1 MKLLSLY
8 IDSFGKLSNYK
19 YVFDSKLNSINEEN
33 GWGKTTITVFI
44 KSMLYG
50 LDKNERVKYTP
61 WKNLT
66 SFGGSLV
73 LEFKNAEY
81 RIERTFDPIKPSLDT
96 FKIYDIE
103 SNKEV
108 DYKPNIGEAIL
119 NLNSS
124 SFERSVF
131 IPERELDTGLNQD
144 LENKLQSLIGGTNE
158 DESYDE
164 AIRILSLREDMLKV
178 NDKRGLISEKQ
189 KEINSLN
196 EEIKAS
202 NDSIRDL
209 PDVSHNIQLLDEEKE
224 FLTNKKKDIN
234 NQIIEYGK
242 NQEKLAKIDMI
253 EKYDLDIKE
262 SEQALIKNNDIF
274 NGVVVTQDE
283 IINYRNKYKRLV
295 SMRLEYEVIQKNTN
309 IYDKRDEVNK
319 IVNET
324 NIPSDEELKKIS
336 TRIEKLQSIK
346 GIIDAHAEA
355 PVKKKPVVG
364 IILVIVASLL
374 LLAGLG
380 LVGVSYFMSMNLY
393 IIGYALMGASVFAY
407 IGSLAGFIVTNQK
420 NTEKII
426 GGSVKNYDFESNKLV
441 SEIREFFSKYHLYSS
456 DFTNNLFVI
465 RNAKEKYLEWKN
477 EYERV
482 TLGGKELEENII
494 ALDNDINHFL
504 KQFKTTALNAEEMI
518 GELNTHLRNQNDL
531 FETLMKKRE
540 EKQAFIVEND
550 LENVFDLNINLDDLN
565 QELSKIDDELAEIS
579 KSKKVHIK
587 RYNEL
592 QELQSY
598 VDSLYE
604 KRSALQAD
612 YNSLN
617 EEYRLIKLSH
627 KFLIESQES
636 LLERYVKPMKDSI
649 NKYMKT
655 ILKNESEYNIDSSFK
670 FKFKTKDGLRDIKEY
685 SKGYQGIISLCMRL
699 ALIDC
704 LYPKEKPFIILD
716 DPFSSF
722 DSEKLNLSLD
732 LIKKISSNYQ
742 IIYYTCHDSREI
754 K

>member
-131 IPERELDTGLNQD
+131 IPERELDIGLNQD

-196 EEIKAS
+196 EEIKTS

-283 IINYRNKYKRLV
+283 IINYALETYSPVIVEIMISSSFSINIGTFTKNPDSRRASLSAFVLV
-295 SMRLEYEVIQKNTN
+295 SPLT
-309 IYDKRDEVNK
+309 
-319 IVNET
+319 
-324 NIPSDEELKKIS
+324 
-336 TRIEKLQSIK
+336 
-346 GIIDAHAEA
+346 
-355 PVKKKPVVG
+355 
-364 IILVIVASLL
+364 
-374 LLAGLG
+374 AG
-380 LVGVSYFMSMNLY
+380 S
-393 IIGYALMGASVFAY
+393 
-407 IGSLAGFIVTNQK
+407 
-420 NTEKII
+420 
-426 GGSVKNYDFESNKLV
+426 
-441 SEIREFFSKYHLYSS
+441 H
-456 DFTNNLFVI
+456 
-465 RNAKEKYLEWKN
+465 
-477 EYERV
+477 
-482 TLGGKELEENII
+482 
-494 ALDNDINHFL
+494 
-504 KQFKTTALNAEEMI
+504 
-518 GELNTHLRNQNDL
+518 
-531 FETLMKKRE
+531 
-540 EKQAFIVEND
+540 
-550 LENVFDLNINLDDLN
+550 
-565 QELSKIDDELAEIS
+565 
-579 KSKKVHIK
+579 
-587 RYNEL
+587 
-592 QELQSY
+592 
-598 VDSLYE
+598 
-604 KRSALQAD
+604 SA
-612 YNSLN
+612 
-617 EEYRLIKLSH
+617 
-627 KFLIESQES
+627 
-636 LLERYVKPMKDSI
+636 
-649 NKYMKT
+649 T
-655 ILKNESEYNIDSSFK
+655 
-670 FKFKTKDGLRDIKEY
+670 
-685 SKGYQGIISLCMRL
+685 L
-699 ALIDC
+699 ALI
-704 LYPKEKPFIILD
+704 LSG
-716 DPFSSF
+716 SSMF
-722 DSEKLNLSLD
+722 R
-732 LIKKISSNYQ
+732 ISVS
-742 IIYYTCHDSREI
+742 
-754 K
+754 